1 MSDKR
6 RETAGVAG
14 RVALVFG
21 VSGQDGAY
29 LSRFLLSK
37 GYSVHGTT
45 RQPSGA
51 RLANLESLGVGNRV
65 AIHAVNP
72 RDADAVKALVRAVQP
87 HEIFDLTGP
96 SSVGYSFTHP
106 DEVRACITAC
116 TTNILDALAAVC
128 GEARFYNACTSESF
142 GDTGAS
148 SADENTPFRPV
159 SPYGAAKAV
168 TFERVAEWRST
179 HGLFACSGILFNHES
194 TLRPAN
200 FVSRKIVSAAAA
212 IADGR
217 ESPLVLGDLNVVRDW
232 GWSPEYVEA
241 MWLMLQQDH
250 ADDFVIATG
259 ESHGLREFVAA
270 AFHEFGLDWQRHVRT
285 DATLFRPAEIAV
297 STANPAKADAI
308 LDWRAKSRMAD
319 VVRMMTEAVRARPR
333 GGD

>member
-1 MSDKR
+1 VNDR
-6 RETAGVAG
+6 PRETAGVAD

-29 LSRFLLSK
+29 LSRFLVTK
-37 GYSVHGTT
+37 GYRVHGTT

-51 RLANLESLGVGNRV
+51 RLANLESLGIGNRI

-72 RDADAVKALVRAVQP
+72 RDADAVMALVRAVQP
-87 HEIFDLTGP
+87 HEVFDLTGP
-96 SSVGYSFTHP
+96 SSVGYSFAHP

-148 SADENTPFRPV
+148 AADEETPLRPV
-159 SPYGAAKAV
+159 SPYGAAKADS
-168 TFERVAEWRST
+168 FERVAEWRST
-179 HGLFACSGILFNHES
+179 RGLFGCSGILFNHES
-194 TLRPAN
+194 PLRPAN

-212 IADGR
+212 VADGR
-217 ESPLVLGDLNVVRDW
+217 ELPLVLGDLNIVRDW

-250 ADDFVIATG
+250 ADDYVVATG
-259 ESHGLREFVAA
+259 ESNGLSEFVAA
-270 AFHEFGLDWQRHVRT
+270 AFGEFGLDWRRHVRT
-285 DATLFRPAEIAV
+285 DPTLFRPAEIAL
-297 STANPAKADAI
+297 SAANPTKAGAI
-308 LDWRAKSRMAD
+308 LGWRAKSRMAD
-319 VVRMMTEAVRARPR
+319 VVRMMTEAERARPR
-333 GGD
+333 GAD